1 MIFLLKDWHFIN
13 KYYLCTRLNGWYTNI
28 TRKMKKLKEFFI
40 PFSGLKL
47 GKHEFEYLIDN
58 TFFESFGYEEFK
70 SSSIKLKAELNKM
83 NTMMELEISASGTVN
98 VNCDLTSEPYDQK
111 VQSILQLVIKF
122 GEAYNDEDD
131 EILILPHGEYQVNIA
146 QYVYEMLVL
155 AVPQKRIHPG
165 VIDGTLKSEALD
177 KLKALQP
184 KEIKENKE
192 DTDPRWDGLKKL
204 LTDK

>member
-1 MIFLLKDWHFIN
+1 MAGTQTLPV
-13 KYYLCTRLNGWYTNI
+13 
-28 TRKMKKLKEFFI
+28 KMKELKEFFI

-47 GKHEFEYLIDN
+47 GKHEFEYIIDN
-58 TFFESFGYEEFK
+58 TFFESFGYEEFN
-70 SSSIKLKAELNKM
+70 SSSITLKAELNKM

-98 VNCDLTSEPYDQK
+98 VNCDLTSEPYDQE
-111 VQSILQLVIKF
+111 VQSNLQLVIKF

-146 QYVYEMLVL
+146 QYVYEMFVL

-177 KLKALQP
+177 KLEALQP
-184 KEIKENKE
+184 KEIKENRKDTE